1 MLFTLSKIDSW
12 LLLTDHHFQC
22 PFTLQHHSLSL
33 TSSVLDHST
42 TSIYRK
48 NNYPTDLTALYI
60 MSYEFYFKKLRNTLN
75 LEKVYR

>member
-1 MLFTLSKIDSW
+1 MLTGNSVDVGQQVDI
-12 LLLTDHHFQC
+12 
-22 PFTLQHHSLSL
+22 PFLQHHSLSL
-33 TSSVLDHST
+33 TSSALDHST

-75 LEKVYR
+75 LEKVSR